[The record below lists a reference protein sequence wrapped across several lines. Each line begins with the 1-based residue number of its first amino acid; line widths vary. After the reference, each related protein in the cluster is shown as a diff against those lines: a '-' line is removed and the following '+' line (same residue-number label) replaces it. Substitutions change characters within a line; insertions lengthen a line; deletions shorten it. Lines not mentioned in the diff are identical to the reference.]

1 MNGTAAAVK
10 WETEDAPGD
19 YGFEGYGDQAAGE
32 HDECGGTAFYPLSPV
47 HQALFYCLLPEIS
60 SE

>member
-10 WETEDAPGD
+10 WQWEGAPGD
-19 YGFEGYGDQAAGE
+19 DSFERLGSRAAGE
-32 HDECGGTAFYPLSPV
+32 HDECGGTAFYSLSPV
-47 HQALFYCLLPEIS
+47 HQALYYCFLPEIS